1 MGGSQSVFSGYELAE
16 LEYCT
21 FFSQAEIIHIHK
33 EFDRLAK
40 KFDKTADQIL
50 TMDQVLSLP
59 VLRFNPFASR
69 ICMMFSDD
77 GSGNLAFEHFL
88 DMLSVFSKYADDD
101 VKMSYIF
108 RLFDLDEDGFIAFG
122 DVVGVVG
129 VLNGHVGVGDALKQ
143 AQIDQF
149 AARVLA
155 EADLDGDGRI
165 SALEFEH
172 LASRIPGFF
181 DMFRIS
187 V

>member
-69 ICMMFSDD
+69 ICMVSMLFS
-77 GSGNLAFEHFL
+77 FL
-88 DMLSVFSKYADDD
+88 PVIGDARWYFRSFGFHQFFSFCFLSLRSICRCLLKLSVSATD
-101 VKMSYIF
+101 V
-108 RLFDLDEDGFIAFG
+108 L
-122 DVVGVVG
+122 
-129 VLNGHVGVGDALKQ
+129 
-143 AQIDQF
+143 
-149 AARVLA
+149 
-155 EADLDGDGRI
+155 
-165 SALEFEH
+165 
-172 LASRIPGFF
+172 
-181 DMFRIS
+181 
-187 V
+187 